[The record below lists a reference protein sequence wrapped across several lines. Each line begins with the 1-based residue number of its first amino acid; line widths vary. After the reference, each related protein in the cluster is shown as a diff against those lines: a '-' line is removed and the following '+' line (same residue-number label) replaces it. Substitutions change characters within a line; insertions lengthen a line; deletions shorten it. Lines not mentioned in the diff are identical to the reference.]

1 MSAEALSHLNDAP
14 RNDAHENNSDRA
26 PIPAEV
32 GLNDVAANDGKRA
45 AAKDGAKD
53 KGHTPMMQQYLRLK
67 ADHPDTLLFYRMGD
81 FYELF
86 HDDAEK
92 AARLLD
98 ITLTS
103 RGQSGGVPIRMAGI
117 PFHSVDQYLAKLVK
131 LGESVAICEQIGD
144 PATSKG
150 PVERKVVRIVTPG
163 TLTDAALL
171 PDKVDTFLMAV
182 HQQTTRRGVSKTG
195 LAWLNL
201 ASGELRLMECEAA
214 QLARELERI
223 RPAELLHADGI
234 DLPQLACA
242 RTRLP
247 EWHFD
252 QDAGTR
258 RLREQIGVA
267 SLEPFGCAGLGAALG
282 AAGALLNYAATTQG
296 QSLRHVQ
303 GVLVERES
311 EFVGIDT
318 ATRRNLELTE
328 TLRGG
333 ESPTLFSLLDT
344 CATTMGSRALRHWLH
359 HPLRDT
365 AIPQARQQAIGALI
379 AQGPD
384 RVRGVLRRLADVE
397 RITSRLALLSA
408 RPRDL
413 SSLRDTLRALPEVQ
427 ASVTLDEGAPL
438 LVQSVNDLAVPQD
451 CLDLLVRAV
460 AEEPSTVVRDGG
472 VIARGY
478 DADLDE
484 LRDISENCGQFLI
497 DLETRERARTGIA
510 NLRVEYNRVHGF
522 YIEVTNG
529 QADKVPDDYRRRQT
543 LKNAERYITP
553 ELKSFEDKALSAQ
566 DRALAREKQLFDAL
580 LQQLLP
586 HIGGLQRVA
595 GALARLDVIAAL
607 AERAQTLDWTQ
618 PERVNE
624 NVIDIVQGRHPVVES
639 QLAAES
645 VAFIANDAQL
655 NEARKLLLITGPN
668 MGGKSTFMRQTA
680 LIVLLACVGAWVPAR
695 RAVIGPIDR
704 IFTRIGAADDLAG
717 GRSTFMVEMTE
728 AAGILHHATPS
739 SLVLMDEIG
748 RGTSTFDGLAL
759 AWAIARHLL
768 SHNRSHT
775 LFATHYF
782 ELTQLPQEFPQAANV
797 HLSAVEHGDG
807 IVFLHAVQD
816 GPASQSYGLQV
827 AQLAGVPQPV
837 IRAAR
842 KHLAWLEQQ
851 SADATPTPQLDLF
864 AAPVTPPDDDDAD
877 DDRDAGDRSPSGT
890 GSLSS
895 PLSSARAAAL
905 DALDDIDPDRLTPRD
920 ALDALYRLKSLV
932 EGNA

>member
-1 MSAEALSHLNDAP
+1 MGLQKKTDPEQAQADAAGS
-14 RNDAHENNSDRA
+14 R
-26 PIPAEV
+26 
-32 GLNDVAANDGKRA
+32 
-45 AAKDGAKD
+45 
-53 KGHTPMMQQYLRLK
+53 HTPMMQQYLRIK

-98 ITLTS
+98 ITLTA
-103 RGQSGGVPIRMAGI
+103 RGSSNGVPIRMAGI
-117 PFHSVDQYLAKLVK
+117 PFHSADQYLARLVK

-171 PDKVDTFLMAV
+171 PDKADTFLMAV

-214 QLARELERI
+214 LLGRELERI
-223 RPAELLHADGI
+223 RPAELLYADGI
-234 DLPQLACA
+234 ELPALACA

-258 RLREQIGVA
+258 RLREQLGVA
-267 SLEPFGCAGLGAALG
+267 SLDPFGCAGLGAALG

-303 GVLVERES
+303 GVKVERES
-311 EFVGIDT
+311 EYVGLDS

-344 CATTMGSRALRHWLH
+344 CCTAMGSRALRHWLH
-359 HPLRDT
+359 HPLRDP
-365 AIPQARQQAIGALI
+365 AVPQARQQAIGVLIDQGTDALR
-379 AQGPD
+379 AA
-384 RVRGVLRRLADVE
+384 LRRLADVE
-397 RITSRLALLSA
+397 RITSRLALLNA

-427 ASVTLDEGAPL
+427 ACLRDDQGSLL
-438 LVQSVNDLAVPQD
+438 LVQTLQDLAVPQD

-460 AEEPSTVVRDGG
+460 AEEPATVVRDGG
-472 VIARGY
+472 VIARGF
-478 DADLDE
+478 DTELDE

-497 DLETRERARTGIA
+497 DLEARERARTGIA
-510 NLRVEYNRVHGF
+510 NLRVEFNRVHGF

-553 ELKSFEDKALSAQ
+553 ELKAFEDKALSAQ
-566 DRALAREKQLFDAL
+566 DRALAREKQLYDGL
-580 LQQLLP
+580 LQALLP
-586 HIGGLQRVA
+586 HIGELQRVA
-595 GALARLDVIAAL
+595 GALARLDVLAAL
-607 AERAQTLDWTQ
+607 AERAQTLDWSA
-618 PERVNE
+618 PERVAE
-624 NVIDIVQGRHPVVES
+624 NVVDIVQGRHPVVEG

-645 VAFIANDAQL
+645 VAFIANDCQL

-680 LIVLLACVGAWVPAR
+680 LIVLLACVGAYVPAR

-728 AAGILHHATPS
+728 AAGILHHATPA

-864 AAPVTPPDDDDAD
+864 AAPPTPD
-877 DDRDAGDRSPSGT
+877 GDNAWDHNPAAT
-890 GSLSS
+890 AA
-895 PLSSARAAAL
+895 SAPALAPEQAAVI
-905 DALDDIDPDRLTPRD
+905 DALADMDPDTLTPRA
-920 ALDALYRLKSLV
+920 ALEALYRLKALAGEAV
-932 EGNA
+932 DTA

>member
-1 MSAEALSHLNDAP
+1 MSEDLP
-14 RNDAHENNSDRA
+14 TT
-26 PIPAEV
+26 
-32 GLNDVAANDGKRA
+32 A
-45 AAKDGAKD
+45 AASASAGTAEK
-53 KGHTPMMQQYLRLK
+53 HTPMMQQYLRIK

-98 ITLTS
+98 ITLTA
-103 RGQSGGVPIRMAGI
+103 RGSSNGVPIRMAGI

-171 PDKVDTFLMAV
+171 PDKADTFLMAV
-182 HQQTTRRGVSKTG
+182 HQQTLRRGVSKTG

-223 RPAELLHADGI
+223 RPAELLHTDGI
-234 DLPQLACA
+234 ELPAHPCA

-252 QDAGTR
+252 QDAGAR
-258 RLREQIGVA
+258 RLREQLGVA
-267 SLEPFGCAGLGAALG
+267 SLDPFGCRPLGAALG
-282 AAGALLNYAATTQG
+282 AAGALLNYAASTQG

-303 GVLVERES
+303 GVTVEHET
-311 EFVGIDT
+311 EFVGLDT

-344 CATTMGSRALRHWLH
+344 CATAMGSRLLRHWLH
-359 HPLRDT
+359 HPLRER
-365 AIPQARQQAIGALI
+365 AIPQARQQAIGALL
-379 AQGPD
+379 AQD
-384 RVRGVLRRLADVE
+384 LDTLRARLRRLADVE
-397 RITSRLALLSA
+397 RITARLALLSA

-413 SSLRDTLRALPEVQ
+413 SSLRDTLAALPDVQ
-427 ASVTLDEGAPL
+427 ACVTPDDTAPL
-438 LVQSVNDLAVPQD
+438 LAQTLTELAVPRD
-451 CLDLLVRAV
+451 CLDLLSRAI
-460 AEEPSTVVRDGG
+460 APEPSTAVRDGG

-478 DADLDE
+478 DAELDE

-497 DLETRERARTGIA
+497 DLEARERTRTGIA

-553 ELKSFEDKALSAQ
+553 ELKAFEDKALSAQ
-566 DRALAREKQLFDAL
+566 DRALAREKQLYEAL
-580 LQQLLP
+580 LQLLLP
-586 HIGGLQRVA
+586 HIGELRRVA
-595 GALARLDVIAAL
+595 AALSRLDVLAAL
-607 AERAQTLDWTQ
+607 GERARTLDWSC
-618 PERVNE
+618 PERVDE
-624 NVIDIVQGRHPVVES
+624 NVIDIVQGRHPVVEG

-645 VAFIANDAQL
+645 TPFIANDCQL
-655 NEARKLLLITGPN
+655 TEARKLLLITGPN

-680 LIVLLACVGAWVPAR
+680 LILLLACVGAYVPAR
-695 RAVIGPIDR
+695 RATVGPIDR

-728 AAGILHHATPS
+728 AAAILHNATPH

-768 SHNRSHT
+768 AHNRSHT

-851 SADATPTPQLDLF
+851 STDATPTPQLDLF
-864 AAPVTPPDDDDAD
+864 AAPAVPAAD
-877 DDRDAGDRSPSGT
+877 DDGDDGFAVAP
-890 GSLSS
+890 
-895 PLSSARAAAL
+895 AN
-905 DALDDIDPDRLTPRD
+905 DALNEAMRDIDPDSMTPRQ
-920 ALDALYRLKSLV
+920 ALDALYRLKALAEES
-932 EGNA
+932 GQPA

>member
-1 MSAEALSHLNDAP
+1 
-14 RNDAHENNSDRA
+14 
-26 PIPAEV
+26 
-32 GLNDVAANDGKRA
+32 
-45 AAKDGAKD
+45 
-53 KGHTPMMQQYLRLK
+53 MMAQYLGLK

-92 AARLLD
+92 ASRLLD

-103 RGQSGGVPIRMAGI
+103 RGSSNGVPIRMAGI
-117 PFHSVDQYLAKLVK
+117 PFHSVDQYLARLVK

-171 PDKVDTFLMAV
+171 PDKVDTYLMAV

-201 ASGELRLMECEAA
+201 ASGELRLMECEVA
-214 QLARELERI
+214 QLGRELERI
-223 RPAELLHADGI
+223 RPAELLYADGI
-234 DLPQLACA
+234 ELPALECA

-252 QDAGTR
+252 QEAGTR
-258 RLREQIGVA
+258 RLREQLGVA
-267 SLEPFGCAGLGAALG
+267 SLDPFGCAGLGAALG
-282 AAGALLNYAATTQG
+282 AAGALLNYAASTQG
-296 QSLRHVQ
+296 QSLRHVK
-303 GVLVERES
+303 GVTVERES
-311 EFVGIDT
+311 EFVGLDT

-344 CATTMGSRALRHWLH
+344 CATAMGSRLLRHWLH
-359 HPLRDT
+359 HPLRDS

-379 AQGPD
+379 GQGTD
-384 RVRGVLRRLADVE
+384 ALRAALRRLSDVE
-397 RITSRLALLSA
+397 RITARLALMNA

-413 SSLRDTLRALPEVQ
+413 SSLRDTLTALPDVQ
-427 ASVTLDEGAPL
+427 ACLRADDAAPL
-438 LVQSVNDLAVPQD
+438 LNQTLTDLAVPWE
-451 CLDLLVRAV
+451 CHALLASAV
-460 AEEPSTVVRDGG
+460 APEPATVIRDGG

-478 DADLDE
+478 DATLDE
-484 LRDISENCGQFLI
+484 LRDISENCGQFLV
-497 DLETRERARTGIA
+497 DLEARERTRTGIA

-553 ELKSFEDKALSAQ
+553 ELKVFEDKALSAQ
-566 DRALAREKQLFDAL
+566 DRALVREKQLYEAL

-586 HIGGLQRVA
+586 HIGELQRVA
-595 GALARLDVIAAL
+595 GALARLDVLAAL

-618 PERVNE
+618 PERVAE
-624 NVIDIVQGRHPVVES
+624 NVIDLTQGRHPVVEG

-645 VAFIANDAQL
+645 VPFIANDCQL
-655 NEARKLLLITGPN
+655 TEARKLLLITGPN

-680 LIVLLACVGAWVPAR
+680 LIVLLACVGAYVPAR

-728 AAGILHHATPS
+728 AASILHNATPA

-768 SHNRSHT
+768 AHNRSHT

-782 ELTQLPQEFPQAANV
+782 ELTQLPQEFTQAANV

-864 AAPVTPPDDDDAD
+864 AAPPSPPDDDDDYLEQNEREGNGNDQPVNAI
-877 DDRDAGDRSPSGT
+877 SVQQ
-890 GSLSS
+890 
-895 PLSSARAAAL
+895 AAL
-905 DALDDIDPDRLTPRD
+905 LDAVAELDPDRLTPRD
-920 ALDALYRLKSLV
+920 ALDALYRLRALAKDAV
-932 EGNA
+932 ATA

>member
-1 MSAEALSHLNDAP
+1 MSAEALSQRNEEEDLGDA
-14 RNDAHENNSDRA
+14 E
-26 PIPAEV
+26 
-32 GLNDVAANDGKRA
+32 VAANDAKRVA
-45 AAKDGAKD
+45 SAKD
-53 KGHTPMMQQYLRLK
+53 KQHTPMMQQYLRLK

-311 EFVGIDT
+311 EFIGLDT

-379 AQGPD
+379 SQGPD

-427 ASVTLDEGAPL
+427 ASVTLDDAAPL
-438 LVQSVNDLAVPQD
+438 LVQTVGDLAVPQD

-566 DRALAREKQLFDAL
+566 DRALAREKLLYDAL

-618 PERVNE
+618 PERVGE
-624 NVIDIVQGRHPVVES
+624 NVIDIVQGRHPVVEG

-728 AAGILHHATPS
+728 AAGILHHATPA

-768 SHNRSHT
+768 THNRSHT

-851 SADATPTPQLDLF
+851 SADATPTPQMDLF
-864 AAPVTPPDDDDAD
+864 AAPATPPEDDDA
-877 DDRDAGDRSPSGT
+877 GDGHDHAYGNTDTVSP
-890 GSLSS
+890 
-895 PLSSARAAAL
+895 AQAAAL
-905 DALDDIDPDRLTPRD
+905 DALLDIDPDRLTPRD
-920 ALDALYRLKSLV
+920 ALDALYRLKALS
-932 EGNA
+932 EGNG

>member
-1 MSAEALSHLNDAP
+1 MRDKTTSDQTVTKTAAE
-14 RNDAHENNSDRA
+14 
-26 PIPAEV
+26 
-32 GLNDVAANDGKRA
+32 K
-45 AAKDGAKD
+45 
-53 KGHTPMMQQYLRLK
+53 HTPMMLQYLRLK

-117 PFHSVDQYLAKLVK
+117 PFHSVDQYLGRLVK

-171 PDKVDTFLMAV
+171 PDKTDSYLMAV

-201 ASGELRLMECEAA
+201 ASGELRLMECDAT
-214 QLARELERI
+214 QLSRELERI
-223 RPAELLHADGI
+223 RPAELLFADGI
-234 DLPQLACA
+234 DLPALTCA

-252 QDAGTR
+252 EEAGTR

-303 GVLVERES
+303 GVTVERES
-311 EFVGIDT
+311 EFVGLDT

-344 CATTMGSRALRHWLH
+344 CSTTMGSRALRHWLH
-359 HPLRDT
+359 HPLRDP
-365 AIPQARQQAIGALI
+365 ALPRARQQAIGVLI
-379 AQGPD
+379 AQDPEI
-384 RVRGVLRRLADVE
+384 VRATLRRLCDVE
-397 RITSRLALLSA
+397 RVTARLALLSA

-413 SSLRDTLRALPEVQ
+413 SSLRDTLRSLPGVQ
-427 ASVTLDEGAPL
+427 ASVSAAHDSPL
-438 LVQSVNDLAVPQD
+438 LAQTIDELEVPAECLA
-451 CLDLLVRAV
+451 LLMRAV
-460 AEEPSTVVRDGG
+460 AEEPSTVIRDGG

-478 DADLDE
+478 DAELDE

-497 DLETRERARTGIA
+497 ELETRERQRTGIA

-553 ELKSFEDKALSAQ
+553 ELKAFEDKALSAQ
-566 DRALAREKQLFDAL
+566 DRALAREKQLYEAL
-580 LQQLLP
+580 LQALLP
-586 HIGGLQRVA
+586 HIGSLQRVA
-595 GALARLDVIAAL
+595 GALARLDVLTTL
-607 AERAQTLDWTQ
+607 AERARTLDWTQ
-618 PERVNE
+618 PERVSE
-624 NVIDIVQGRHPVVES
+624 NVVDIAQGRHPVVEG

-695 RAVIGPIDR
+695 QARIGPIDR

-728 AAGILHHATPS
+728 AAGILHNATPS

-851 SADATPTPQLDLF
+851 SADATPTPQMDLF
-864 AAPVTPPDDDDAD
+864 AAPATPPDDDDIEPGAT
-877 DDRDAGDRSPSGT
+877 AAP
-890 GSLSS
+890 
-895 PLSSARAAAL
+895 AEQAAARE
-905 DALDDIDPDRLTPRD
+905 ALKALIDIDPDSLSPRD
-920 ALDALYRLKSLV
+920 ALEALYRLKAIAESA
-932 EGNA
+932 GKA

>member
-1 MSAEALSHLNDAP
+1 MRVCVRCP
-14 RNDAHENNSDRA
+14 RPRA
-26 PIPAEV
+26 RSEPGRCPC
-32 GLNDVAANDGKRA
+32 A
-45 AAKDGAKD
+45 AARREDCMSEDLPTTAAASASAGATEK
-53 KGHTPMMQQYLRLK
+53 HTPMMQQYLRIK

-98 ITLTS
+98 ITLTA
-103 RGQSGGVPIRMAGI
+103 RGSSNGVPIRMAGI
-117 PFHSVDQYLAKLVK
+117 PFHSVDQYLARLVK

-171 PDKVDTFLMAV
+171 PDKADTFLMAV

-223 RPAELLHADGI
+223 RPAELLHTDGI
-234 DLPQLACA
+234 ELPAHPCA

-252 QDAGTR
+252 QDAGAR
-258 RLREQIGVA
+258 RLREQLGVA
-267 SLEPFGCAGLGAALG
+267 SLDPFGCRALGAALG
-282 AAGALLNYAATTQG
+282 AAGALLNYAASTQG

-303 GVLVERES
+303 GVTVEHET
-311 EFVGIDT
+311 EFVGLDT

-344 CATTMGSRALRHWLH
+344 CATAMGSRLLRHWLH
-359 HPLRDT
+359 HPLRER
-365 AIPQARQQAIGALI
+365 AIPQARQQAIGALL
-379 AQGPD
+379 AQD
-384 RVRGVLRRLADVE
+384 LDTLRARLRRLADVE
-397 RITSRLALLSA
+397 RITARLALLSA

-413 SSLRDTLRALPEVQ
+413 SSLRDTLAALPDVQ
-427 ASVTLDEGAPL
+427 ACVAPDDTAPL
-438 LVQSVNDLAVPQD
+438 LAQTLTELAVPQE
-451 CLDLLVRAV
+451 CLHLLSRAI
-460 AEEPSTVVRDGG
+460 APEPSTAVRDGG

-478 DADLDE
+478 DAALDE

-497 DLETRERARTGIA
+497 DLEARERTRTGIA

-553 ELKSFEDKALSAQ
+553 ELKAFEDKALSAQ
-566 DRALAREKQLFDAL
+566 DRALAREKQLYEAL
-580 LQQLLP
+580 LQLLLP
-586 HIGGLQRVA
+586 HIGELRRVA
-595 GALARLDVIAAL
+595 AALSRLDVLAAL
-607 AERAQTLDWTQ
+607 AERARTLDWSC
-618 PERVNE
+618 PERVDE
-624 NVIDIVQGRHPVVES
+624 NVIDIVQGRHPVVEG

-645 VAFIANDAQL
+645 TPFIANDCHL
-655 NEARKLLLITGPN
+655 TEARKLLLITGPN

-680 LIVLLACVGAWVPAR
+680 LIVLLACVGAYVPAR
-695 RAVIGPIDR
+695 RATVGPIDR

-728 AAGILHHATPS
+728 AAAILHNATPH

-768 SHNRSHT
+768 AHNRSHT

-851 SADATPTPQLDLF
+851 STDATPTPQLDLF
-864 AAPVTPPDDDDAD
+864 AAPTVPDAD
-877 DDRDAGDRSPSGT
+877 DDGDDGRHNGPA
-890 GSLSS
+890 SLA
-895 PLSSARAAAL
+895 PAN
-905 DALDDIDPDRLTPRD
+905 DALGEAMRDLDPDSMTPRQ
-920 ALDALYRLKSLV
+920 ALDALYRLKALAEES
-932 EGNA
+932 GQPA

>member
-1 MSAEALSHLNDAP
+1 MGLQKKTDPEQAQADAAGS
-14 RNDAHENNSDRA
+14 R
-26 PIPAEV
+26 
-32 GLNDVAANDGKRA
+32 
-45 AAKDGAKD
+45 
-53 KGHTPMMQQYLRLK
+53 HTPMMQQYLRIK

-98 ITLTS
+98 ITLTA
-103 RGQSGGVPIRMAGI
+103 RGSSNGVPIRMAGI
-117 PFHSVDQYLAKLVK
+117 PFHSADQYLARLVK

-171 PDKVDTFLMAV
+171 PDKADTFLMAV

-201 ASGELRLMECEAA
+201 ASGELRLMECEVA
-214 QLARELERI
+214 LLGRELERI
-223 RPAELLHADGI
+223 RPAELLYADGI
-234 DLPQLACA
+234 ELPALACA

-258 RLREQIGVA
+258 RLREQLGVA
-267 SLEPFGCAGLGAALG
+267 SLDPFGCAGLGAALG

-303 GVLVERES
+303 GVKVERES
-311 EFVGIDT
+311 EYVGLDS

-344 CATTMGSRALRHWLH
+344 CCTAMGSRALRHWLH
-359 HPLRDT
+359 HPLRDP
-365 AIPQARQQAIGALI
+365 AVPQARQQAIGVLIDQGTDAL
-379 AQGPD
+379 
-384 RVRGVLRRLADVE
+384 RGALRRLADVE
-397 RITSRLALLSA
+397 RITSRLALLNA

-427 ASVTLDEGAPL
+427 ACLQDDQGSLLLAQTL
-438 LVQSVNDLAVPQD
+438 QDLAVPHD

-460 AEEPSTVVRDGG
+460 AAEPATVVRDGG
-472 VIARGY
+472 VIARGF
-478 DADLDE
+478 DAELDE

-497 DLETRERARTGIA
+497 DLEARERARTGIA
-510 NLRVEYNRVHGF
+510 NLRVEFNRVHGF

-553 ELKSFEDKALSAQ
+553 ELKAFEDKALSAQ
-566 DRALAREKQLFDAL
+566 DRALAREKQLYDGL
-580 LQQLLP
+580 LQALLP
-586 HIGGLQRVA
+586 HIGELQRVA
-595 GALARLDVIAAL
+595 AALARLDVLAAL
-607 AERAQTLDWTQ
+607 AERAQTLDWSA
-618 PERVNE
+618 PERVAE
-624 NVIDIVQGRHPVVES
+624 NVVDIVQGRHPVVEG

-645 VAFIANDAQL
+645 VAFIANDCQL

-680 LIVLLACVGAWVPAR
+680 LIVLLACVGAYVPAR

-728 AAGILHHATPS
+728 AAGILHHATPA

-864 AAPVTPPDDDDAD
+864 AAPPTPDEDEAWHDGN
-877 DDRDAGDRSPSGT
+877 AGT
-890 GSLSS
+890 AAATL
-895 PLSSARAAAL
+895 RAALAPEQAAVI
-905 DALDDIDPDRLTPRD
+905 DALADLDPDTLTPRA
-920 ALDALYRLKSLV
+920 ALEALYRLKALAGEAV
-932 EGNA
+932 DTA

>member
-1 MSAEALSHLNDAP
+1 MSEDLP
-14 RNDAHENNSDRA
+14 TT
-26 PIPAEV
+26 
-32 GLNDVAANDGKRA
+32 A
-45 AAKDGAKD
+45 AASASAGTAEK
-53 KGHTPMMQQYLRLK
+53 HTPMMQQYLRIK

-98 ITLTS
+98 ITLTA
-103 RGQSGGVPIRMAGI
+103 RGSSNGVPIRMAGI

-171 PDKVDTFLMAV
+171 PDKADTFLMAV
-182 HQQTTRRGVSKTG
+182 HQQTLRRGVSKTG

-223 RPAELLHADGI
+223 RPAELLHTDGI
-234 DLPQLACA
+234 ELPAHPCA

-252 QDAGTR
+252 QDAGAR
-258 RLREQIGVA
+258 RLREQLGVA
-267 SLEPFGCAGLGAALG
+267 SLDPFGCRPLGAALG
-282 AAGALLNYAATTQG
+282 AAGALLNYAASTQG

-303 GVLVERES
+303 GVTVEHET
-311 EFVGIDT
+311 EFVGLDT

-344 CATTMGSRALRHWLH
+344 CATAMGSRLLRHWLH
-359 HPLRDT
+359 HPLRER
-365 AIPQARQQAIGALI
+365 AIPQARQQAIGALL
-379 AQGPD
+379 AQD
-384 RVRGVLRRLADVE
+384 LDTLRARLRRLADVE
-397 RITSRLALLSA
+397 RITARLALLSA

-413 SSLRDTLRALPEVQ
+413 SSLRDTLAALPDVQ
-427 ASVTLDEGAPL
+427 ACVTPDDTAPL
-438 LVQSVNDLAVPQD
+438 LAQTLTELAVPRD
-451 CLDLLVRAV
+451 CLDLLSRAI
-460 AEEPSTVVRDGG
+460 APEPSTAVRDGG

-478 DADLDE
+478 DAELDE

-497 DLETRERARTGIA
+497 DLEARERTRTGIA

-553 ELKSFEDKALSAQ
+553 ELKAFEDKALSAQ
-566 DRALAREKQLFDAL
+566 DRALAREKQLYEAL
-580 LQQLLP
+580 LQLLLP
-586 HIGGLQRVA
+586 HIGELRRVA
-595 GALARLDVIAAL
+595 AALSRLDVLAAL
-607 AERAQTLDWTQ
+607 GERARTLDWSC
-618 PERVNE
+618 PERVDE
-624 NVIDIVQGRHPVVES
+624 NVIDIVQGRHPVVEG

-645 VAFIANDAQL
+645 TPFIANDCQL
-655 NEARKLLLITGPN
+655 TEARKLLLITGPN

-680 LIVLLACVGAWVPAR
+680 LIVLLACVGAYVPAR
-695 RAVIGPIDR
+695 RATVGPIDR

-728 AAGILHHATPS
+728 AAAILHNATPH

-768 SHNRSHT
+768 AHNRSHT

-851 SADATPTPQLDLF
+851 STDATPTPQLDLF
-864 AAPVTPPDDDDAD
+864 AAPTVPAAD
-877 DDRDAGDRSPSGT
+877 DDGDDGFAVAP
-890 GSLSS
+890 
-895 PLSSARAAAL
+895 AN
-905 DALDDIDPDRLTPRD
+905 DALNEAMRDIDPDSMTPRQ
-920 ALDALYRLKSLV
+920 ALDALYRLKALAEES
-932 EGNA
+932 GQPA

>member
-1 MSAEALSHLNDAP
+1 MAMGLQKKTDPEQAQADAAGS
-14 RNDAHENNSDRA
+14 R
-26 PIPAEV
+26 
-32 GLNDVAANDGKRA
+32 
-45 AAKDGAKD
+45 
-53 KGHTPMMQQYLRLK
+53 HTPMMQQYLRIK

-98 ITLTS
+98 ITLTA
-103 RGQSGGVPIRMAGI
+103 RGSSNGVPIRMAGI
-117 PFHSVDQYLAKLVK
+117 PFHSADQYLARLVK

-171 PDKVDTFLMAV
+171 PDKADTFLMAV

-214 QLARELERI
+214 LLGRELERI
-223 RPAELLHADGI
+223 RPAELLYADGI
-234 DLPQLACA
+234 ELPALACA

-258 RLREQIGVA
+258 RLREQLGVA
-267 SLEPFGCAGLGAALG
+267 SLDPFGCAGLGAALG

-303 GVLVERES
+303 GVKVERES
-311 EFVGIDT
+311 EYVGLDS

-344 CATTMGSRALRHWLH
+344 CCTAMGSRALRHWLH
-359 HPLRDT
+359 HPLRDP
-365 AIPQARQQAIGALI
+365 AVPQARQQAIGVLIDQGTDALR
-379 AQGPD
+379 AA
-384 RVRGVLRRLADVE
+384 LRRLADVE
-397 RITSRLALLSA
+397 RITSRLALLNA

-413 SSLRDTLRALPEVQ
+413 SSLRDTLRALPGVQ
-427 ASVTLDEGAPL
+427 ACLRDDQGSLL
-438 LVQSVNDLAVPQD
+438 LVQTLQDLAVPQD

-460 AEEPSTVVRDGG
+460 AEEPATVVRDGG
-472 VIARGY
+472 VIARGF
-478 DADLDE
+478 DTELDE

-497 DLETRERARTGIA
+497 DLEARERARTGIA
-510 NLRVEYNRVHGF
+510 NLRVEFNRVHGF

-553 ELKSFEDKALSAQ
+553 ELKAFEDKALSAQ
-566 DRALAREKQLFDAL
+566 DRALAREKQLYDCL
-580 LQQLLP
+580 LQALLP
-586 HIGGLQRVA
+586 HIGELQRVA
-595 GALARLDVIAAL
+595 GALARLDVLAAL
-607 AERAQTLDWTQ
+607 AERAQTLDWSA
-618 PERVNE
+618 PERVAE
-624 NVIDIVQGRHPVVES
+624 NVVDIVQGRHPVVEG

-645 VAFIANDAQL
+645 VAFIANDCQL

-680 LIVLLACVGAWVPAR
+680 LIVLLACVGAYVPAR

-728 AAGILHHATPS
+728 AAGILHHATPA

-864 AAPVTPPDDDDAD
+864 AAPPTPDGDDAWD
-877 DDRDAGDRSPSGT
+877 HNPAAT
-890 GSLSS
+890 AA
-895 PLSSARAAAL
+895 SAPALAPEQAAVI
-905 DALDDIDPDRLTPRD
+905 DALADMDPDTLTPRA
-920 ALDALYRLKSLV
+920 ALEALYRLKALAGEAV
-932 EGNA
+932 DTA

>member
-1 MSAEALSHLNDAP
+1 MGLQKKTDPDQTAAEAS
-14 RNDAHENNSDRA
+14 
-26 PIPAEV
+26 
-32 GLNDVAANDGKRA
+32 
-45 AAKDGAKD
+45 GAK
-53 KGHTPMMQQYLRLK
+53 HTPMMQQYLRIK

-98 ITLTS
+98 ITLTA
-103 RGQSGGVPIRMAGI
+103 RGASNGVPIRMAGI
-117 PFHSVDQYLAKLVK
+117 PFHSVDQYLARLVK

-144 PATSKG
+144 PAASKG

-171 PDKVDTFLMAV
+171 PDKSDTFLMAV
-182 HQQTTRRGVSKTG
+182 HQHTTRRGVSKTG

-214 QLARELERI
+214 QLGRELERI
-223 RPAELLHADGI
+223 RPAELLFADGI
-234 DLPQLACA
+234 ELPAPACA

-252 QDAGTR
+252 QEAGTR
-258 RLREQIGVA
+258 RLREQLGVA
-267 SLEPFGCAGLGAALG
+267 SLDPFGCAGLGAALG
-282 AAGALLNYAATTQG
+282 AVGALLNYAASTQG

-303 GVLVERES
+303 GVTVERES
-311 EFVGIDT
+311 EFVGLDT

-344 CATTMGSRALRHWLH
+344 CATTMGSRLLRHWLH
-359 HPLRDT
+359 HPLRDR
-365 AIPQARQQAIGALI
+365 ALPRARQQAIGALLE
-379 AQGPD
+379 QGIEPL
-384 RVRGVLRRLADVE
+384 RAALRRLSDVE
-397 RITSRLALLSA
+397 RITARLALLNA

-413 SSLRDTLRALPEVQ
+413 SSLRDTLAALPDVQ
-427 ASVTLDEGAPL
+427 ACVRPDEAAPL
-438 LVQSVNDLAVPQD
+438 LSLTVAELAVPQD
-451 CLDLLVRAV
+451 CQALLMAAV
-460 AEEPSTVVRDGG
+460 APEPASVVRDGG
-472 VIARGY
+472 VIARGF
-478 DADLDE
+478 DAELDE
-484 LRDISENCGQFLI
+484 LRDISENCGQFLV
-497 DLETRERARTGIA
+497 DLETRERTRTGIA

-553 ELKSFEDKALSAQ
+553 ELKAFEDKALSAQ
-566 DRALAREKQLFDAL
+566 DRALAREKQLYDTL

-586 HIGGLQRVA
+586 HIGELRRVA
-595 GALARLDVIAAL
+595 GALARLDVLAAL
-607 AERAQTLDWTQ
+607 AERAQTLDWTR
-618 PERVNE
+618 PERVDE
-624 NVIDIVQGRHPVVES
+624 NVIDIAQGRHPVVEG
-639 QLAAES
+639 QLASES
-645 VAFIANDAQL
+645 VPFIANDCQL
-655 NEARKLLLITGPN
+655 TEARKLLLITGPN

-680 LIVLLACVGAWVPAR
+680 LIVLLACVGAYVPAR

-728 AAGILHHATPS
+728 AAGILHNATAA

-759 AWAIARHLL
+759 AWAISRHLL
-768 SHNRSHT
+768 AHNRSHT

-782 ELTQLPQEFPQAANV
+782 ELTQLPQEFTQAANV

-864 AAPVTPPDDDDAD
+864 AAPPAPGEDDEDDYAL
-877 DDRDAGDRSPSGT
+877 P
-890 GSLSS
+890 
-895 PLSSARAAAL
+895 AAAPVAALSPEQSALL
-905 DALDDIDPDRLTPRD
+905 DALGELDPDSLTPRD
-920 ALDALYRLKSLV
+920 ALDALYRLRALARDAV
-932 EGNA
+932 ATA

>member
-1 MSAEALSHLNDAP
+1 MSAEALSNLSTTSPDDTP
-14 RNDAHENNSDRA
+14 REDDVRESGEAALS
-26 PIPAEV
+26 AEA
-32 GLNDVAANDGKRA
+32 LA
-45 AAKDGAKD
+45 AAKGTTPRAGKSGKSD
-53 KGHTPMMQQYLRLK
+53 KAEKHTPMMLQYLRIK

-86 HDDAEK
+86 HDDAKK

-117 PFHSVDQYLAKLVK
+117 PFHSVDQYLARLVK

-171 PDKVDTFLMAV
+171 PDKTDSYLMAV

-201 ASGELRLMECEAA
+201 ASGELRLLECDAA
-214 QLARELERI
+214 QLPRELERI
-223 RPAELLHADGI
+223 RPAELLYADGI
-234 DLPQLACA
+234 DLPVLECA

-303 GVLVERES
+303 GVTVERES
-311 EFVGIDT
+311 EFVGLDT

-344 CATTMGSRALRHWLH
+344 CSTTMGSRALRHWLH
-359 HPLRDT
+359 HPLRDP
-365 AIPQARQQAIGALI
+365 ALPRARQQAIGVLI
-379 AQGPD
+379 AQDPET
-384 RVRGVLRRLADVE
+384 VRATLRRLCDVE
-397 RITSRLALLSA
+397 RVTARLALLSA

-413 SSLRDTLRALPEVQ
+413 SSLRDTLSALPAVQ
-427 ASVTLDEGAPL
+427 ASVSAAHESPL
-438 LVQSVNDLAVPQD
+438 LAQTIDELEVPAD
-451 CLDLLVRAV
+451 CLSLLVRAV
-460 AEEPSTVVRDGG
+460 AEEPSTVIRDGG

-478 DADLDE
+478 DAELDE

-497 DLETRERARTGIA
+497 ELETRERTRTGIS

-553 ELKSFEDKALSAQ
+553 ELKAFEDKALSAQ
-566 DRALAREKQLFDAL
+566 DRALAREKQLYEAL
-580 LQQLLP
+580 LQALLP
-586 HIGGLQRVA
+586 HIGSLQRVA
-595 GALARLDVIAAL
+595 GALARLDVLTTL
-607 AERAQTLDWTQ
+607 AERARTLDWTQ

-624 NVIDIVQGRHPVVES
+624 NVVDIAQGRHPVVEG

-645 VAFIANDAQL
+645 IAFIANDCQL
-655 NEARKLLLITGPN
+655 SEARKLLLITGPN

-695 RAVIGPIDR
+695 QARIGPIDR

-851 SADATPTPQLDLF
+851 SADATPTPQMDLF
-864 AAPVTPPDDDDAD
+864 AAPATPPDDEDTGAD
-877 DDRDAGDRSPSGT
+877 SAYGSAGEPVDRTAAREALEALTALDPD
-890 GSLSS
+890 SLS
-895 PLSSARAAAL
+895 
-905 DALDDIDPDRLTPRD
+905 PRD
-920 ALDALYRLKSLV
+920 ALDALYRLKAIAES
-932 EGNA
+932 AARA